1 MALSQ
6 TSEPEKTQGTDA
18 TNKQKR
24 MKWTE
29 EMNNVLLE
37 CKQKAISLTTSD
49 NPPRTEN
56 GGKKGYMKI
65 MKDLWEE
72 TEYRHLE
79 LTSQNLR
86 DQAEKVEKTL
96 GNVRQTI

>member
-1 MALSQ
+1 MSQGDFFEVTFNRISFKGRFETHFNMALSQ

-37 CKQKAISLTTSD
+37 CKQTTISLTTSD
-49 NPPRTEN
+49 NPPGMEN
-56 GGKKGYMKI
+56 GRKKGYMKI

-72 TEYRHLE
+72 TEYRH
-79 LTSQNLR
+79 
-86 DQAEKVEKTL
+86 
-96 GNVRQTI
+96 

>member
-1 MALSQ
+1 
-6 TSEPEKTQGTDA
+6 
-18 TNKQKR
+18 
-24 MKWTE
+24 
-29 EMNNVLLE
+29 MNNVLLE

-72 TEYRHLE
+72 AEYRHLE

-86 DQAEKVEKTL
+86 DQAEKSRENTGQCAANHMTKC
-96 GNVRQTI
+96 RQKE

>member
-6 TSEPEKTQGTDA
+6 NSEPEKTQRTDCNEQ
-18 TNKQKR
+18 TKR

-56 GGKKGYMKI
+56 GRKKGYMKV

-72 TEYRHLE
+72 TEYRH
-79 LTSQNLR
+79 
-86 DQAEKVEKTL
+86 
-96 GNVRQTI
+96 

>member
-1 MALSQ
+1 M
-6 TSEPEKTQGTDA
+6 QGTNA
-18 TNKQKR
+18 MNKQKR

-29 EMNNVLLE
+29 EMNNMLLE
-37 CKQKAISLTTSD
+37 CKKKAISLTTSD

-56 GGKKGYMKI
+56 GRKKGYMNV

-86 DQAEKVEKTL
+86 
-96 GNVRQTI
+96 VRQQESRKH

>member
-1 MALSQ
+1 M
-6 TSEPEKTQGTDA
+6 QGTNA

-29 EMNNVLLE
+29 EMNNMLLE

-56 GGKKGYMKI
+56 GRKKGYMNV

-86 DQAEKVEKTL
+86 
-96 GNVRQTI
+96 VRQQESRKHWAVCSKPYDKM

>member
-37 CKQKAISLTTSD
+37 CKQTAISLITSD

-56 GGKKGYMKI
+56 GRKKGYMKI

-86 DQAEKVEKTL
+86 DQAARVETTL
-96 GNVRQTI
+96 GNVQ